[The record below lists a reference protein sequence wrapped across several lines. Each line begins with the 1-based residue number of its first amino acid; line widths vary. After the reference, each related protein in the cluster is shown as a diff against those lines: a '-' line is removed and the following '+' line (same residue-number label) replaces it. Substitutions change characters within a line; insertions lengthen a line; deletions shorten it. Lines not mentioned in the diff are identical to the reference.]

1 MARIQEVKE
10 KDQDK
15 ILRDM
20 IIESIQKYRCKTI
33 RDIVDTL
40 KTQYDITITID
51 RIQRTVEELQGRN
64 EIILSE
70 PKVQGPFLNYF
81 TRGYDRLEFF
91 VIAITVALATI
102 TIYLIPSVEAWSTI
116 RIVVG
121 GVFVLFL
128 PGYTS
133 IQLLFPRK
141 ELPYTERIALS
152 IGLSLVLN
160 VLLGLIL
167 KYTSLEF
174 GLNVIVTSIAIL
186 TIALALAASYRQ
198 FKHAR

>member
-40 KTQYDITITID
+40 KTQYNITITID

-70 PKVQGPFLNYF
+70 PKVQGPFLKYF
-81 TRGYDRLEFF
+81 TRGYASLEFCI
-91 VIAITVALATI
+91 IAITVALATI
-102 TIYLIPSVEAWSTI
+102 TIYLIPPVEPLSTV

-133 IQLLFPRK
+133 LQLLFPRK

-152 IGLSLVLN
+152 IGLSFVQTA
-160 VLLGLIL
+160 LLGLIL
-167 KYTSLEF
+167 NYTWEF
-174 GLNVIVTSIAIL
+174 GLNVIVISISIL
-186 TIALALAASYRQ
+186 TIALALAANYRK
-198 FKHAR
+198 FKLHAC